1 MHCLLLLAKTHNKKW
16 ECVIKKKDFLMK
28 KKSYFLPTICALFS
42 FLLFASCGMRALLTS
57 QQFTDNDWPRKRVM
71 VMPATDRTG
80 IDFHESRNTIR
91 EELTKILQKTGCFNL
106 YSHNKAKPFQSFT
119 PEESIDPEIL
129 REAKERGMNAIIF
142 ETINPIE
149 LNPGKSGIWPF
160 RKKAWSCTV
169 SMNIDIVDVNSETML
184 LSKEIADN
192 ITLSSEETTE
202 KTQKG
207 GTAETKKKALKECL
221 PDILKEAAHSA
232 SLSLNQKVWT
242 GRIVSVDTKEIIINA
257 GSDVGL
263 RPGVVLE
270 VFSKGEYITSFNK
283 QTYQL
288 PGPKAG
294 EIKTVSIQQDHS
306 FAEPMKEGNFKPG
319 QIIRV
324 KD

>member
-1 MHCLLLLAKTHNKKW
+1 MKRFCILLATIILLLAG
-16 ECVIKKKDFLMK
+16 
-28 KKSYFLPTICALFS
+28 
-42 FLLFASCGMRALLTS
+42 CGMRALLTS
-57 QQFTDNDWPRKRVM
+57 KLFPDNDWPKKRVM
-71 VMPATDRTG
+71 VMPATDLTG
-80 IDFHESRNTIR
+80 IAFHESIDTISK
-91 EELTKILQKTGCFNL
+91 ELTKILQKSGCFNL
-106 YSHNKAKPFQSFT
+106 CPHNKMNKFHSFT
-119 PEESIDPEIL
+119 PGESIDPELL

-160 RKKAWSCTV
+160 RKKAWNCTV
-169 SMNIDIVDVNSETML
+169 SMNIDIVDVNSETIL

-202 KTQKG
+202 ETEKSGNT
-207 GTAETKKKALKECL
+207 ETKKKALKECL
-221 PDILKEAAHSA
+221 PDILKEAANAA

-242 GRIVSVDTKEIIINA
+242 GRIVSIDTKEIIINA
-257 GSDVGL
+257 GSDVGI

-294 EIKTVSIQQDHS
+294 EIKIVSIQQHHS

-319 QIIRV
+319 QIIRI

>member
-1 MHCLLLLAKTHNKKW
+1 MKRFCIFLTTIILLLAG
-16 ECVIKKKDFLMK
+16 
-28 KKSYFLPTICALFS
+28 
-42 FLLFASCGMRALLTS
+42 CGMRALLNS
-57 QQFTDNDWPRKRVM
+57 KLFPDNDWPKKRVM
-71 VMPATDRTG
+71 VMPATDLTG
-80 IDFHESRNTIR
+80 IAFHESIDTISK
-91 EELTKILQKTGCFNL
+91 ELTKILGKTGCFNL
-106 YSHNKAKPFQSFT
+106 CPHNKMKKFHSFT
-119 PEESIDPEIL
+119 PGESIDPELL

-160 RKKAWSCTV
+160 RKKAWNCAV
-169 SMNIDIVDVNSETML
+169 SMNIDIVDVISETIL

-202 KTQKG
+202 ETEKG
-207 GTAETKKKALKECL
+207 GNTETKKKALKECL
-221 PDILKEAAHSA
+221 PDILKEAANAA

-242 GRIVSVDTKEIIINA
+242 GRIVSINTKEIIINA

-294 EIKTVSIQQDHS
+294 EIKIVSIQQHHS
-306 FAEPMKEGNFKPG
+306 FAEPTKEGNFKPG
-319 QIIRV
+319 QIIRI

>member
-1 MHCLLLLAKTHNKKW
+1 
-16 ECVIKKKDFLMK
+16 MK
-28 KKSYFLPTICALFS
+28 KRSYFLLTICALFS
-42 FLLFASCGMRALLTS
+42 LSLLAGCGMRALLTS
-57 QQFTDNDWPRKRVM
+57 QLLPDNDWPKKRVM
-71 VMPATDRTG
+71 VMPAADLTG
-80 IDFHESRNTIR
+80 IPLHESIDTIR
-91 EELTKILQKTGCFNL
+91 EELTKILQKTGYFNL
-106 YSHNKAKPFQSFT
+106 CPHNKTKKYHSFT
-119 PEESIDPEIL
+119 PGESIDPELL

-169 SMNIDIVDVNSETML
+169 SMDIDIVDVNSETIL

-202 KTQKG
+202 QTEKG
-207 GTAETKKKALKECL
+207 GTTETKKKALKECL
-221 PDILKEAAHSA
+221 PDILKEAANAA
-232 SLSLNQKVWT
+232 SLSLNQKFWT
-242 GRIVSVDTKEIIINA
+242 GRIVSIDTKEIIINA

-294 EIKTVSIQQDHS
+294 EIKIVSLKTMHS
-306 FAEPMKEGNFKPG
+306 IAKPIDGDGFKVG
-319 QIIRV
+319 QIVRV

>member
-1 MHCLLLLAKTHNKKW
+1 MGMSNKKRDLFMN
-16 ECVIKKKDFLMK
+16 KR
-28 KKSYFLPTICALFS
+28 SYFLLTVFS
-42 FLLFASCGMRALLTS
+42 LVSLLPLAGCGMRASLISGLL
-57 QQFTDNDWPRKRVM
+57 TDNDWPKKRVM
-71 VMPATDRTG
+71 VMPATDLTG
-80 IDFHESRNTIR
+80 IAFHESIDTIR
-91 EELTKILQKTGCFNL
+91 EELTKILQKTGCYNL
-106 YSHNKAKPFQSFT
+106 CPHNKTKKSYSFT
-119 PEESIDPEIL
+119 PGESIDPELL

-160 RKKAWSCTV
+160 RKKAWSYTV
-169 SMNIDIVDVNSETML
+169 SMDIDIVDVNSETIL

-202 KTQKG
+202 ETEKG
-207 GTAETKKKALKECL
+207 GNTETKKKALKKRL
-221 PDILKEAAHSA
+221 PDILKEAANAA

-242 GRIVSVDTKEIIINA
+242 GRIVSIDAKEIIINA

-270 VFSKGEYITSFNK
+270 VFRKGEYITSFNK

-294 EIKTVSIQQDHS
+294 EIKIVSLKTRHS
-306 FAEPMKEGNFKPG
+306 LAEPIDGDGFKVG
-319 QIIRV
+319 QIVRV

>member
-1 MHCLLLLAKTHNKKW
+1 
-16 ECVIKKKDFLMK
+16 
-28 KKSYFLPTICALFS
+28 
-42 FLLFASCGMRALLTS
+42 
-57 QQFTDNDWPRKRVM
+57 
-71 VMPATDRTG
+71 MPATDLTG
-80 IDFHESRNTIR
+80 IAFHESIDTISK
-91 EELTKILQKTGCFNL
+91 ELTKILGKTGCFNL
-106 YSHNKAKPFQSFT
+106 CPHNKIKKFRSFT
-119 PEESIDPEIL
+119 PGESIDPELL
-129 REAKERGMNAIIF
+129 REAKERDINAIIF

-160 RKKAWSCTV
+160 RKKGWNCTV
-169 SMNIDIVDVNSETML
+169 SMNIDIVDVNSETVL

-202 KTQKG
+202 ETEKG
-207 GTAETKKKALKECL
+207 GNTETKKKALKECL
-221 PDILKEAAHSA
+221 QDILKEAANAA

-242 GRIVSVDTKEIIINA
+242 GRIVSIDTKEIIINA

-294 EIKTVSIQQDHS
+294 EIKIVSIQQHYS

-319 QIIRV
+319 QIIKI

>member
-1 MHCLLLLAKTHNKKW
+1 MNKR
-16 ECVIKKKDFLMK
+16 
-28 KKSYFLPTICALFS
+28 SYFLLTICALFS
-42 FLLFASCGMRALLTS
+42 LLFLAGCGMRALLTS
-57 QQFTDNDWPRKRVM
+57 KLFQDNDWPKKRVM
-71 VMPATDRTG
+71 VMPATDLTG
-80 IDFHESRNTIR
+80 IAFHESIDTISK
-91 EELTKILQKTGCFNL
+91 ELTKILGKTGCFNL
-106 YSHNKAKPFQSFT
+106 CPRNKIKKFRSFT
-119 PEESIDPEIL
+119 PGESIDPELL

-160 RKKAWSCTV
+160 RKKGWNCII
-169 SMNIDIVDVNSETML
+169 SMNIDIVDVNSETIL

-202 KTQKG
+202 ETEKG
-207 GTAETKKKALKECL
+207 GNTETKKKALKECL
-221 PDILKEAAHSA
+221 PDILKEAANAA

-242 GRIVSVDTKEIIINA
+242 GRIVSIDTKEIIINA

-294 EIKTVSIQQDHS
+294 EIKIVSIQQHHS

-319 QIIRV
+319 QIIRI

>member
-1 MHCLLLLAKTHNKKW
+1 MNKKLYFLFTFCALLSLLLLTG
-16 ECVIKKKDFLMK
+16 
-28 KKSYFLPTICALFS
+28 
-42 FLLFASCGMRALLTS
+42 CGMRALLTS
-57 QQFTDNDWPRKRVM
+57 QLLPDNDWPKKRVM
-71 VMPATDRTG
+71 VMPANDLTG
-80 IDFHESRNTIR
+80 IALHESIDTIH
-91 EELTKILQKTGCFNL
+91 EELTKILQKTGSFNL
-106 YSHNKAKPFQSFT
+106 YPHIKTKKSYSFT
-119 PEESIDPEIL
+119 PGESIDPELMIK
-129 REAKERGMNAIIF
+129 AKETGINAIIF

-169 SMNIDIVDVNSETML
+169 SMDIDIVDVTAETTL

-192 ITLSSEETTE
+192 ITLPSEKTTEETEKGRNTE
-202 KTQKG
+202 I
-207 GTAETKKKALKECL
+207 KKRALKERL
-221 PDILKEAAHSA
+221 PDILKEAANAA

-242 GRIVSVDTKEIIINA
+242 GRIVSIDTKEIIINA
-257 GSDVGL
+257 GRDAGL

-270 VFSKGEYITSFNK
+270 VFKKGEYITSFNK

-294 EIKTVSIQQDHS
+294 EIKILSIQQHHS
-306 FAEPMKEGNFKPG
+306 FAEPIKEGNFKPG

>member
-1 MHCLLLLAKTHNKKW
+1 MNKR
-16 ECVIKKKDFLMK
+16 
-28 KKSYFLPTICALFS
+28 SYFLLTVCALFS
-42 FLLFASCGMRALLTS
+42 ISLFAGCGMRSLLTS
-57 QQFTDNDWPRKRVM
+57 QLLPDNDWPKKSVM
-71 VMPATDRTG
+71 VMPATDFTG
-80 IDFHESRNTIR
+80 IALHESIDTIC

-106 YSHNKAKPFQSFT
+106 CPHNKTKKFHSFT
-119 PEESIDPEIL
+119 PGGSIDPEL
-129 REAKERGMNAIIF
+129 LGEAKERGMNAIIF

-169 SMNIDIVDVNSETML
+169 SMNIDIVDVNSETIL

-202 KTQKG
+202 ETEKG
-207 GTAETKKKALKECL
+207 GNTETKKKALKECL
-221 PDILKEAAHSA
+221 PDILKEAANA
-232 SLSLNQKVWT
+232 VSLSLNQKVWT
-242 GRIVSVDTKEIIINA
+242 GRIVSINTKEIIINA
-257 GSDVGL
+257 GSEVGL

-270 VFSKGEYITSFNK
+270 VFRKGERIT
-283 QTYQL
+283 TYQL

-294 EIKTVSIQQDHS
+294 EIKIVSIQQHHS
-306 FAEPMKEGNFKPG
+306 FAEPLKEGNFKPG

>member
-1 MHCLLLLAKTHNKKW
+1 MKRFCILLATIILLLAG
-16 ECVIKKKDFLMK
+16 
-28 KKSYFLPTICALFS
+28 
-42 FLLFASCGMRALLTS
+42 CGMRALLTS
-57 QQFTDNDWPRKRVM
+57 KLLPDNDWPKKRVM
-71 VMPATDRTG
+71 VMPATDLTG
-80 IDFHESRNTIR
+80 IAFHESIDTISK
-91 EELTKILQKTGCFNL
+91 ELTKILGKTGCFNL
-106 YSHNKAKPFQSFT
+106 CPRNKIKKFRSFT
-119 PEESIDPEIL
+119 PGESIDPELL

-160 RKKAWSCTV
+160 RKKGWNCIV
-169 SMNIDIVDVNSETML
+169 SMNIDIVDVNSETIL

-192 ITLSSEETTE
+192 IALSSEETTE
-202 KTQKG
+202 KTEKG
-207 GTAETKKKALKECL
+207 GNTETKKKALKECL
-221 PDILKEAAHSA
+221 PDILKEAANAA

-242 GRIVSVDTKEIIINA
+242 GRIVSIDTKEIIINA

-294 EIKTVSIQQDHS
+294 EIKIVSIQQHHS

-319 QIIRV
+319 QIIRI

>member
-1 MHCLLLLAKTHNKKW
+1 MKRFCILLT
-16 ECVIKKKDFLMK
+16 
-28 KKSYFLPTICALFS
+28 TII
-42 FLLFASCGMRALLTS
+42 LLFAGCGMRALLTS
-57 QQFTDNDWPRKRVM
+57 QLFTDNDWPKKRVM

-80 IDFHESRNTIR
+80 IALHKSIDTIS
-91 EELTKILQKTGCFNL
+91 EELTKILRETRFFNL
-106 YSHNKAKPFQSFT
+106 YPQNKTKKSYSFT
-119 PEESIDPEIL
+119 PEESIDPELL

-160 RKKAWSCTV
+160 RKKAWSCKV
-169 SMNIDIVDVNSETML
+169 SMNIDIVDVNSETIL

-192 ITLSSEETTE
+192 ITLSTEEATEETEKGSNTE
-202 KTQKG
+202 I
-207 GTAETKKKALKECL
+207 KKRALKERL
-221 PDILKEAAHSA
+221 PDILKEAANAA

-242 GRIVSVDTKEIIINA
+242 GRIVSIDTKKIIINA

-270 VFSKGEYITSFNK
+270 VFRKGEYITSFNK
-283 QTYQL
+283 QTHQL

-294 EIKTVSIQQDHS
+294 EIKIVSLKPRHS
-306 FAEPMKEGNFKPG
+306 LAEPIDGDGFEVG
-319 QIIRV
+319 QIVRV

>member
-28 KKSYFLPTICALFS
+28 KKSYFLTTICALFS

-80 IDFHESRNTIR
+80 IDFHESRDTIR

-192 ITLSSEETTE
+192 ITLSSEENTE
-202 KTQKG
+202 ETENG
-207 GTAETKKKALKECL
+207 SNAETKKRALKKRL
-221 PDILKEAAHSA
+221 PNILKEAAKAA
-232 SLSLNQKVWT
+232 SLSLNQEVWT
-242 GRIVSVDTKEIIINA
+242 GRIVSIDTKEIIINA

-263 RPGVVLE
+263 RQGVVLE
-270 VFSKGEYITSFNK
+270 VFRKGECITSFQK
-283 QTYQL
+283 QIYQL

-294 EIKTVSIQQDHS
+294 EIKIISMKTGHS
-306 FAEPMKEGNFKPG
+306 LAEPIDGDGLKVG
-319 QIIRV
+319 QIVRV

>member
-1 MHCLLLLAKTHNKKW
+1 MNKRSYFQLTVFALFSLLLLAG
-16 ECVIKKKDFLMK
+16 
-28 KKSYFLPTICALFS
+28 
-42 FLLFASCGMRALLTS
+42 CGMKALLTS
-57 QQFTDNDWPRKRVM
+57 QLLPDNDWPKKRVM
-71 VMPATDRTG
+71 VMPATDLTG
-80 IDFHESRNTIR
+80 IALHESIDTIS
-91 EELTKILQKTGCFNL
+91 EELTKILRKTGSFNL
-106 YSHNKAKPFQSFT
+106 CPHNKTKKFRPFRS
-119 PEESIDPEIL
+119 EEPIDPELL

-142 ETINPIE
+142 ETLNPIE

-169 SMNIDIVDVNSETML
+169 SMNIDIVDVISETIL

-202 KTQKG
+202 ETEKG
-207 GTAETKKKALKECL
+207 GNTETKKRALKECL
-221 PDILKEAAHSA
+221 PDILKEAANAA

-242 GRIVSVDTKEIIINA
+242 GRIVSIDTKEIIINA

-294 EIKTVSIQQDHS
+294 EIKIVSIQQHHS
-306 FAEPMKEGNFKPG
+306 FAEPIKEGNFKPG
-319 QIIRV
+319 QIIRI

>member
-1 MHCLLLLAKTHNKKW
+1 MKRFCILLATIILLLAG
-16 ECVIKKKDFLMK
+16 
-28 KKSYFLPTICALFS
+28 
-42 FLLFASCGMRALLTS
+42 CGMRALLTS
-57 QQFTDNDWPRKRVM
+57 KLLPDNDWPKKRVM
-71 VMPATDRTG
+71 VMPATDLTG
-80 IDFHESRNTIR
+80 IAFHESIDTISK
-91 EELTKILQKTGCFNL
+91 ELTKILGKTGCFNL
-106 YSHNKAKPFQSFT
+106 CPRNKIKKFRSFT
-119 PEESIDPEIL
+119 PGESIDPELL

-160 RKKAWSCTV
+160 RKKGWNCIV
-169 SMNIDIVDVNSETML
+169 SMNIDIVDVNSETIL

-202 KTQKG
+202 ETEKG
-207 GTAETKKKALKECL
+207 GNTETKKKALKECL
-221 PDILKEAAHSA
+221 PDILKEAANAA

-242 GRIVSVDTKEIIINA
+242 GRIVSIDTKEIIINA

-294 EIKTVSIQQDHS
+294 EIKIVSIQQHHS

-319 QIIRV
+319 QIIRI

>member
-1 MHCLLLLAKTHNKKW
+1 MKRFCILLA
-16 ECVIKKKDFLMK
+16 
-28 KKSYFLPTICALFS
+28 TII
-42 FLLFASCGMRALLTS
+42 LLFAGCGMRALLTS
-57 QQFTDNDWPRKRVM
+57 KLFPDNDWPKKRVM
-71 VMPATDRTG
+71 VMPANDLTG
-80 IDFHESRNTIR
+80 IAFHESIDTISK
-91 EELTKILQKTGCFNL
+91 ELTKILGKTGCFNL
-106 YSHNKAKPFQSFT
+106 CPHNKMKRFHSFT
-119 PEESIDPEIL
+119 PGESIDPELL

-160 RKKAWSCTV
+160 RKKGWNCIV
-169 SMNIDIVDVNSETML
+169 SMNIDIVDVNSETIL

-202 KTQKG
+202 KTEKG
-207 GTAETKKKALKECL
+207 GNTETKKKALKECL
-221 PDILKEAAHSA
+221 PDILKEAANAA

-242 GRIVSVDTKEIIINA
+242 GRIVSIDTKEIIINA

-294 EIKTVSIQQDHS
+294 EIKIVSIQQHHS
-306 FAEPMKEGNFKPG
+306 FAEPLKQGNFKPG

>member
-1 MHCLLLLAKTHNKKW
+1 MSNKRSYFLLIIFALFSLLLLAG
-16 ECVIKKKDFLMK
+16 
-28 KKSYFLPTICALFS
+28 
-42 FLLFASCGMRALLTS
+42 CGMRALLTS
-57 QQFTDNDWPRKRVM
+57 QFLPDNDWPKKRVM
-71 VMPATDRTG
+71 VIPATDLTG
-80 IDFHESRNTIR
+80 IALHESIDTIS
-91 EELTKILQKTGCFNL
+91 EELTKSLQKTGCFNL
-106 YSHNKAKPFQSFT
+106 YPHNKTKKSYSFT
-119 PEESIDPEIL
+119 PGEPIDPEL
-129 REAKERGMNAIIF
+129 LTEAKERGMNAIIF
-142 ETINPIE
+142 ETLNPIE

-169 SMNIDIVDVNSETML
+169 SMNIDIVDVISETIL

-202 KTQKG
+202 ETEKG
-207 GTAETKKKALKECL
+207 GNTETKKRALKECL
-221 PDILKEAAHSA
+221 PDILKEAANAA

-242 GRIVSVDTKEIIINA
+242 GRIVSIDTKEIIINA

-294 EIKTVSIQQDHS
+294 EIKIVSIQQHHS
-306 FAEPMKEGNFKPG
+306 FAEPIKEGNFKPG
-319 QIIRV
+319 QIIRI

>member
-1 MHCLLLLAKTHNKKW
+1 MKRYCILLT
-16 ECVIKKKDFLMK
+16 
-28 KKSYFLPTICALFS
+28 TII
-42 FLLFASCGMRALLTS
+42 LLFAACGMRSLLPS
-57 QQFTDNDWPRKRVM
+57 QLVPDNDWPKKRVM
-71 VMPATDRTG
+71 VMPATDLTG
-80 IDFHESRNTIR
+80 MAFHESIDTIH
-91 EELTKILQKTGCFNL
+91 EELNKSLQKTGCFNL
-106 YSHNKAKPFQSFT
+106 CPHDKTKKCHSFT
-119 PEESIDPEIL
+119 PGESLDPELL

-169 SMNIDIVDVNSETML
+169 SMNIDIVDVTSETIL

-202 KTQKG
+202 ETEKG
-207 GTAETKKKALKECL
+207 GNTETKKRALKECL
-221 PDILKEAAHSA
+221 PDILKEAANTA

-242 GRIVSVDTKEIIINA
+242 GRIVSIDTKEIIINA

-270 VFSKGEYITSFNK
+270 VFRKGEYITSFNK

-294 EIKTVSIQQDHS
+294 EIKIVSLKTRHS
-306 FAEPMKEGNFKPG
+306 LAEPIDGDGFKVG
-319 QIIRV
+319 QIVRV